1 MDQQVKRYLVRL
13 KKELNLISMGTI
25 SLALITKNEQ
35 ENIQICLNNIGNLA
49 DEIVIV
55 DTGST
60 DSTLEILKKQ
70 SRVKLFQIK
79 WENDFSKARNFAI
92 EQCAG
97 DYILV
102 LDADEYITFGKRNEL
117 EKVMSQNQIGRIK
130 IVSKFKKDGEEF
142 EASSYISRFF
152 PNSVRY
158 KGAIHEQLDSTL
170 PRVDMKLTVSHS
182 GYFDKDK
189 SARNIPIL
197 LQELEKHP
205 NDAYF
210 HYQLGKEYR
219 LSKSFNESWDH
230 LQKAYEL
237 VKQHDAFYDQL
248 ILELLQTGKELVNK
262 ETITVI
268 RENEQSLNNVTDF
281 HFYKGLFYLDYCLN
295 NLNEAIH
302 LLPKIEASFTAC
314 LNISKKK
321 HTEYLSGTGSF
332 LALYNLGVYHEA
344 IGNMVEAKRNYMES
358 ANLGYEPA
366 KKRLAAI

>member
-1 MDQQVKRYLVRL
+1 MK
-13 KKELNLISMGTI
+13 I
-25 SLALITKNEQ
+25 SLALIVKNE
-35 ENIQICLNNIGNLA
+35 ENSVKKCILNAKKIV
-49 DEIVIV
+49 DEIVVV

-60 DSTLEILKKQ
+60 DSTLKILKEN
-70 SRVKLFQIK
+70 SNLKLFEFL
-79 WENDFSKARNFAI
+79 WENDFSKARNYAI
-92 EQCAG
+92 DQCTG

-117 EKVMSQNQIGRIK
+117 EKVMKQNQIGRIK

-170 PRVDMKLTVSHS
+170 QRVDMKLTVSHS

-205 NDAYF
+205 KDAYF

-219 LSKSFNESWDH
+219 LSKSFNKSWDH

-262 ETITVI
+262 ETIIVI

-332 LALYNLGVYHEA
+332 LALYNLGVYHES
-344 IGNMVEAKRNYMES
+344 IGSIVKAKRYYMES
-358 ANLGYEPA
+358 ARLGYEPA
-366 KKRLAAI
+366 KIRLAAI